1 MFEFQFQTRESGERE
16 GEERVFII
24 YSLQHRETGW
34 MRSSPCISCCKRRVV
49 PVSQSVSQG
58 AHDAGAGAVQQSCS
72 VHVPWMDAAV
82 RSAHSL
88 PLPCQLQM
96 GEAKIWNALFF
107 LLLAEADTHPAH
119 TASARWRS
127 VATPATGT
135 ETRKRCKAVVYDIY
149 TVL

>member
-49 PVSQSVSQG
+49 PVSQSVSQEG
-58 AHDAGAGAVQQSCS
+58 AHDRCSSAAPSMCHEWMRQYAPPIHCHCRASCK
-72 VHVPWMDAAV
+72 WEKQ
-82 RSAHSL
+82 RS
-88 PLPCQLQM
+88 
-96 GEAKIWNALFF
+96 GTILFF